1 MRNTLVLPYIPLLP
15 ARVSVETDSLPAGR
29 DHHLG
34 PGRAQWKAACLG
46 HARA

>member
-1 MRNTLVLPYIPLLP
+1 MRIPLGLPYIPLLP
-15 ARVSVETDSLPAGR
+15 ARVSVEADGLPAGR

-34 PGRAQWKAACLG
+34 PGRAQWKAACLD